1 MVARKPKGKYTY
13 ADYAA
18 TPDDERWELI
28 DGELYRMASGAS
40 TKHQLVTL
48 ELAALLRE
56 NVRRRTLGWIFIAPY
71 DVILSDTNT
80 VEPDIVFVSA
90 ARRSIITER
99 ACEGA
104 PDQTTKLWWW
114 KYCRHQTRGAIW
126 KSSGNSTPALVCP
139 NT

>member
-48 ELAALLRE
+48 EFGGAPQGERTPQDPGMDLHRA
-56 NVRRRTLGWIFIAPY
+56 VRRDPVG
-71 DVILSDTNT
+71 
-80 VEPDIVFVSA
+80 
-90 ARRSIITER
+90 
-99 ACEGA
+99 
-104 PDQTTKLWWW
+104 
-114 KYCRHQTRGAIW
+114 H
-126 KSSGNSTPALVCP
+126 
-139 NT
+139 